1 MVAAD
6 NLASYGSLARFKDV
20 ERLKP
25 VGSYTV
31 VGAGG
36 DMSDFQHLERTLES
50 LVINEGNH
58 GDGHEVGPKEVYNY
72 LSKLMYAR
80 RTKMNPL
87 WNTLLVGGFRK
98 GERCVSLPLVSIHC
112 VPLTEPFP
120 CFHSSA
126 GSSVTSTS
134 SAQRTPRQ
142 HWQRATE
149 RTCEFHISLTSRS
162 DEKARLTCRIYSS
175 TLFSAQ
181 PLLRKAVEGREDTL
195 TQEEATEIMKEC
207 MKVLFYRDARSL
219 NKVRPPSLDLH
230 PFSPFLPTRNRRD

>member
-1 MVAAD
+1 MGRSSDLIVMEVVRPSSSPSPTSPLHELAAATDCYIRIVAHLLLVRSPIVTGTSVLALKFKDGVMVAAD

-50 LVINEGNH
+50 LVINEGNQ

-98 GERCVSLPLVSIHC
+98 GERCVSLPLVDIHC
-112 VPLTEPFP
+112 VPLTEPFA
-120 CFHSSA
+120 CFTPLQVPRLRRSHRHNVHLLNIGNGLRSVHVSSA
-126 GSSVTSTS
+126 
-134 SAQRTPRQ
+134 
-142 HWQRATE
+142 
-149 RTCEFHISLTSRS
+149 SRS
-162 DEKARLTCRIYSS
+162 LVDL
-175 TLFSAQ
+175 
-181 PLLRKAVEGREDTL
+181 
-195 TQEEATEIMKEC
+195 MK
-207 MKVLFYRDARSL
+207 RQG
-219 NKVRPPSLDLH
+219 
-230 PFSPFLPTRNRRD
+230 